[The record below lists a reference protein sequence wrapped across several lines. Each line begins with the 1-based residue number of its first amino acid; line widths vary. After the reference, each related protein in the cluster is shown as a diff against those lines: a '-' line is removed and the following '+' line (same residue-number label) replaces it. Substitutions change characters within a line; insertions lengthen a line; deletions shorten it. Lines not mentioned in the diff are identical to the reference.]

1 MWKKIFIV
9 LIISLFL
16 IKWVYALGIVPA
28 IIEEDFTPNLE
39 KEIIYRVSDTNKEIK
54 IYAQGDLAEYVKFNK
69 EKLDGRGEFI
79 ATLKL
84 PAEIKPGRNRIFIV
98 VEEVIEEDEE
108 VIGSVI
114 GTSVTIKGVIDINM
128 PFPGKYLEIS
138 LESHDANI
146 GETVDFELEIISW
159 GKEDVTVA
167 PEIEILSLPDQ
178 KHIETLQ
185 FKNREIKSRET
196 IKLGKSLDTS
206 KYNAGN
212 YRAVATVDY
221 GGDKPAK
228 AESDFRI
235 GELIINIVNYTRQI
249 IIKDFQPFNIEI
261 ESRWNNEI
269 DGVYARVFIFNESEI
284 LTDFKTSS
292 NSLIP
297 WERKNITGFFDTNN
311 FDKGFY
317 KANITLF
324 YYGKD
329 VGKSSSKLV
338 EIEFIKEKKINILL
352 ITGIVLGI
360 IILVVIAWI
369 LIKKSRQKNG
379 RKTKDKKLQN
389 NF

>member
-1 MWKKIFIV
+1 M
-9 LIISLFL
+9 
-16 IKWVYALGIVPA
+16 A
-28 IIEEDFTPNLE
+28 
-39 KEIIYRVSDTNKEIK
+39 
-54 IYAQGDLAEYVKFNK
+54 
-69 EKLDGRGEFI
+69 
-79 ATLKL
+79 
-84 PAEIKPGRNRIFIV
+84 
-98 VEEVIEEDEE
+98 EEVIEEDEE

-138 LESHDANI
+138 LESNDANI

-206 KYNAGN
+206 NYNAGN

-269 DGVYARVFIFNESEI
+269 DGVYARVFIFNESGI

-297 WERKNITGFFDTNN
+297 WERKNITGFFNTNN

-317 KANITLF
+317 NANITLF

-338 EIEFIKEKKINILL
+338 EIEFIKEKKVNILL